1 MLFSE
6 IKGLEEVKQKLIEA
20 VNSNH
25 VAHAQLFLG
34 KEGSPN
40 LPMALAYATYL
51 NCTNKQAYDACGVC
65 ASCIK
70 MNKYIHPDFHF
81 AFPVSSTKTVAAK
94 DAHSTNF
101 LKDWRK
107 FLLENP
113 YGGASDWSVFF
124 GGENKQL
131 NISREESRQIIRALS
146 LKAFEGAYK
155 IMLIWLPEFM
165 RESSANAILK
175 ILEEPQGKTVFLL
188 VTNDSEKLLT
198 TVLSRTQIVKIRT
211 FSDKELKSILIN
223 DDGLDEKKAGQIAHL
238 SEGNLNKA
246 RHLASEVEDDSHLMF
261 RDWMR
266 LCFTNDYSKMVEW
279 SDLFQKMTKEGQKG
293 LLQYGL
299 QMMRETLVVGLNA
312 SSIMHLQVEEL
323 SFVQNFG
330 KVMNFDKTEMIVS
343 QLNSG
348 YFHLE
353 RNANPRILF
362 LDLSLV
368 IAKILRG

>member
-6 IKGLEEVKQKLIEA
+6 IKGLDEVKKKLIEA

-34 KEGSPN
+34 KDGSPN

-51 NCTNKQAYDACGVC
+51 NCTDRQASDACGAC
-65 ASCIK
+65 ASCVK

-94 DAHSTNF
+94 DAYSANF
-101 LKDWRK
+101 LKDWRR

-113 YGGASDWSVFF
+113 YGSATEWSVIF

-131 NISREESRQIIRALS
+131 NISREESRQIIRALT
-146 LKAFEGAYK
+146 LKSFEATYK

-165 RESSANAILK
+165 HESAANAILK
-175 ILEEPQGKTVFLL
+175 ILEEPQGKTLFLL
-188 VTNDSEKLLT
+188 VTNDSERLLAT
-198 TVLSRTQIVKIRT
+198 ILSRTQIVKIRT
-211 FSDKELKSILIN
+211 FSDQELKTILMN

-246 RHLASEVEDDSHLMF
+246 RHLASEVEDDSHVMF

-279 SDLFQKMTKEGQKG
+279 SDLFQKMTKEAQKS
-293 LLQYGL
+293 LLQYSL
-299 QMMRETLVVGLNA
+299 HMMRETLIIGAKNDN
-312 SSIMHLQVEEL
+312 IMRLQGEEL
-323 SFVQNFG
+323 SFVQNFE
-330 KVMNFDKTEMIVS
+330 KVMNFGKTEKIVA
-343 QLNSG
+343 QLNSS

-368 IAKILRG
+368 IARILRS

>member
-6 IKGLEEVKQKLIEA
+6 IKGLNEVKEKLIDA

-34 KEGSPN
+34 KDGSPN

-51 NCTNKQAYDACGVC
+51 NCTDRQVNDACGRC
-65 ASCIK
+65 ASCVK

-81 AFPVSSTKTVAAK
+81 AFPVSSTKSVAAK
-94 DAHSTNF
+94 DAHSTTF

-107 FLLENP
+107 FLLESP
-113 YGGASDWSVFF
+113 YGSASEWSVLF
-124 GGENKQL
+124 GGENRQL

-146 LKAFEGAYK
+146 LKAFEATYK
-155 IMLIWLPEFM
+155 VMLIWLPEFM
-165 RESSANAILK
+165 HESAANAILK
-175 ILEEPQGKTVFLL
+175 ILEEPQGKTIFLL
-188 VTNDSEKLLT
+188 VTNDSERLLST
-198 TVLSRTQIVKIRT
+198 ILSRTQIVKIRA
-211 FSDKELKSILIN
+211 FSDQEVKTILMN
-223 DDGLDEKKAGQIAHL
+223 DDGLHEKKAGQVAHL
-238 SEGNLNKA
+238 SEGSLSKA
-246 RHLASEVEDDSHLMF
+246 RHLAFEVEDDSHAMF

-266 LCFTNDYSKMVEW
+266 LCFTNDYTKMVEW
-279 SDLFQKMTKEGQKG
+279 SDLFQKMTKEAQKS

-299 QMMRETLVVGLNA
+299 HMMRETLVISTQNHE
-312 SSIMHLQVEEL
+312 IMRLQGEEQ
-323 SFVQNFG
+323 SFVENFE
-330 KVMNFDKTEMIVS
+330 KVMNFNKTEKIA
-343 QLNSG
+343 QALNSG

-368 IAKILRG
+368 IAKILRS

>member
-1 MLFSE
+1 MLFAE
-6 IKGLEEVKQKLIEA
+6 IKGLEEVKKKLIDA

-51 NCTNKQAYDACGVC
+51 NCTDRQPTDACGKC

-81 AFPVSSTKTVAAK
+81 AFPVSSTKNIASK

-113 YGGASDWSVFF
+113 YGSAVDWSVFF

-131 NISREESRQIIRALS
+131 NISKEESRHIIRGLS
-146 LKAFEGAYK
+146 LKAFEAAYK
-155 IMLIWLPEFM
+155 IMLIWLPEYM
-165 RESSANAILK
+165 HISSANAILK
-175 ILEEPQGKTVFLL
+175 ILEEPPAKTLFLL
-188 VTNDSEKLLT
+188 VSNDSEKLLT
-198 TVLSRTQIVKIRT
+198 TILSRTQILKIRA
-211 FSDKELKSILIN
+211 FSDAELKAMLIN
-223 DDGLDEKKAGQIAHL
+223 DYQLEDKKAGQIAHL

-246 RHLASEVEDDSHLMF
+246 RHLVTEVEDDNQLMF

-279 SDLFQKMTKEGQKG
+279 ADVFQKMSKEAQKG
-293 LLQYGL
+293 LIQYGL
-299 QMMRETLVVGLNA
+299 QMMRETLVLGLQND
-312 SSIMHLQVEEL
+312 SIMRLQGEEL
-323 SFVQNFG
+323 SFVQNFE
-330 KVMNFDKTEMIVS
+330 KVMNLGKTEKITAR
-343 QLNSG
+343 LNES

-353 RNANPRILF
+353 RNANPRIMF

-368 IAKILRG
+368 IAKILRS

>member
-1 MLFSE
+1 MLFAE
-6 IKGLEEVKQKLIEA
+6 IKGLDEVKQKLIESI
-20 VNSNH
+20 NSNH

-34 KEGSPN
+34 KQGSPN
-40 LPMALAYATYL
+40 LPMALAYATFL
-51 NCTNKQAYDACGVC
+51 NCTDRQPTDACGVC
-65 ASCIK
+65 ASCVK

-81 AFPVSSTKTVAAK
+81 AFPVSSTKTVASK

-113 YGGASDWSVFF
+113 YGTASEWSVRF

-131 NISREESRQIIRALS
+131 NISREESRQIIRSLS
-146 LKAFEGAYK
+146 LKAFEGTYK

-165 RESSANAILK
+165 HETAANAILK
-175 ILEEPQGKTVFLL
+175 ILEEPQEKTLFLL
-188 VTNDSEKLLT
+188 VANDAERLLT
-198 TVLSRTQIVKIRT
+198 TILSRTQIVKIRA
-211 FSDKELKSILIN
+211 FSDHELKTILASQ
-223 DDGLDEKKAGQIAHL
+223 DGLDEKKAGQVAHL
-238 SEGNLNKA
+238 SEGSLSKA
-246 RHLASEVEDDSHLMF
+246 RQIAAEVEDDSHGMF

-279 SDLFQKMTKEGQKG
+279 SDLFQKMTKEAQKS

-299 QMMRETLVVGLNA
+299 HIMRETLVVGTA
-312 SSIMHLQVEEL
+312 THDIMRMQGEE
-323 SFVQNFG
+323 STFVQNFE
-330 KVMNFDKTEMIVS
+330 KVMNFDKTEQIAGK
-343 QLNSG
+343 LNTS

-362 LDLSLV
+362 LDLSLG
-368 IAKILRG
+368 IAKILRS

>member
-6 IKGLEEVKQKLIEA
+6 IKGLEEVKEKLIES
-20 VNSNH
+20 VRRNH

-51 NCTNKQAYDACGVC
+51 NCTDRKDSDACGVC
-65 ASCIK
+65 ASCVK

-81 AFPVSSTKTVAAK
+81 AFPVSSTKTVVAK
-94 DAHSTNF
+94 DAHSASF

-107 FLLENP
+107 FLLESP
-113 YGGASDWSVFF
+113 YGSATDWSVLF

-131 NISREESRQIIRALS
+131 NISREESRQIIKALS
-146 LKAFEGAYK
+146 LKAFEGSYK

-165 RESSANAILK
+165 HDSSANAILK
-175 ILEEPQGKTVFLL
+175 ILEEPQGQTLFLL

-198 TVLSRTQIVKIRT
+198 TILSRTQIVQIRA
-211 FSDKELKSILIN
+211 FSDLELKTILMEE
-223 DDGLDEKKAGQIAHL
+223 DGLDEKKAGQIAHL

-246 RHLASEVEDDSHLMF
+246 RHLTLEVEDDSQLMF

-266 LCFTNDYSKMVEW
+266 LCFTNDYTKMVEW
-279 SDLFQKMTKEGQKG
+279 SDLFQKMTKEAQKS
-293 LLQYGL
+293 LLQYAL

-312 SSIMHLQVEEL
+312 DSIMHLQGEEL
-323 SFVQNFG
+323 SFVQNFK
-330 KVMNFDKTEMIVS
+330 KVMNFDKTEKIAM
-343 QLNSG
+343 QLNSS

-368 IAKILRG
+368 IAGILRS

>member
-6 IKGLEEVKQKLIEA
+6 IKGLDEVKEKLIES
-20 VNSNH
+20 VRRNH

-51 NCTNKQAYDACGVC
+51 NCTDRKASDACGVC

-81 AFPVSSTKTVAAK
+81 AFPVSSTKAVAAK
-94 DAHSTNF
+94 DAHSTSF
-101 LKDWRK
+101 LKEWRK

-113 YGGASDWSVFF
+113 YGAAADWSAFF

-146 LKAFEGAYK
+146 LKAFEGSYK

-165 RESSANAILK
+165 HDSSANAILK
-175 ILEEPQGKTVFLL
+175 ILEEPQDQTLFLL

-198 TVLSRTQIVKIRT
+198 TILSRTQIVQIRA
-211 FSDKELKSILIN
+211 FSGKELKTILMEE
-223 DDGLDEKKAGQIAHL
+223 DGLDEKKAGQIAHL

-246 RHLASEVEDDSHLMF
+246 RHLTSEVEDDSQLMF

-279 SDLFQKMTKEGQKG
+279 SDLFQKMTKEAQKS

-312 SSIMHLQVEEL
+312 DSIMHLQGEEL
-323 SFVQNFG
+323 SFAQNFK
-330 KVMNFDKTEMIVS
+330 KVMSFDKTEKITS

-368 IAKILRG
+368 IAKILRS